1 MAKEIESKTEQQFYS
16 DISQLID
23 TSKRTVQRA
32 VNDAMVMLY

>member
-23 TSKRTVQRA
+23 TSKRTVH
-32 VNDAMVMLY
+32 